1 MINVIIKLILNVSEM
16 KFKLKTNKRSQLL
29 DASSQ
34 FNMEV
39 LEGSLLL
46 HDCINDLV
54 NGKINKKK
62 LDKVIECEHKA
73 DRAKEKYID
82 ILYKDK
88 RALPFLV
95 EDRYRLIKYLD
106 DLSDNSEELAR
117 GLIVFPFELFNDI
130 KKDMKVINDLYQ
142 QTIDTLV
149 DMVNLME
156 TDFKTAYQKSFHIET
171 LKRSARDAKYNIL
184 GLIYQKP
191 EEKSLRVYLTSK
203 ICIKLFDMIVR
214 AEEIS
219 DFLRSLII
227 KYPSK

>member
-1 MINVIIKLILNVSEM
+1 MINVIIKLILDMTEM
-16 KFKLKTNKRSQLL
+16 KLKLKTNKRSQLL
-29 DASSQ
+29 NAASQ

-46 HDCINDLV
+46 HECINDLV
-54 NGKINKKK
+54 STKINKKK
-62 LDKVIECEHKA
+62 LDKVIECEQKA

-106 DLSDNSEELAR
+106 GLSDNSEELAR
-117 GLIVFPFELFNDI
+117 GLKVFPFELFDDI
-130 KKDMKVINDLYQ
+130 KKDMKVLNDIYQ
-142 QTIDTLV
+142 ETIDALV

-156 TDFKTAYQKSFHIET
+156 TDFKTVYQKSFHIET
-171 LKRSARDAKYNIL
+171 LKRSAREAKYNIL
-184 GLIYQKP
+184 GLIYQKS

-203 ICIKLFDMIVR
+203 ICIKLFDMVVR

-219 DFLRSLII
+219 DFLRSLIV